1 MSNKKKL
8 AIAFSV
14 FAVSV
19 AAALLSAA
27 FIFKNGGDAPKILG
41 LVFILGCAG
50 CVASLIVVF
59 MVVFTAI
66 YQDRKKTKALQAAG
80 LEQVRAE
87 DVNRKPIAYDDEEGF
102 KKLEEYTK
110 NFLKNIVYPQGFTEF
125 LKRYTTGNDGEELAK
140 EETKL
145 KRFVRRNDE
154 YYGMEEVYSPNEL
167 TELNENA
174 LLYYDDYHTQ
184 FRDILFF
191 ADDESG
197 HCHFLLDYGKG
208 GEPKVKYLDDEIDV
222 VVTLADSFEEFT
234 QKLTDEPKNSD

>member
-14 FAVSV
+14 FTVSV
-19 AAALLSAA
+19 IAVLLSAA
-27 FIFKNGGDAPKILG
+27 FIYKKGGEAPKILG

-50 CVASLIVVF
+50 CAASLIVVF

-66 YQDRKKTKALQAAG
+66 YQDRKKAKALQAAG

-102 KKLEEYTK
+102 KKFEEYTK
-110 NFLKNIVYPQGFTEF
+110 KFFANIVYPQGFIEF
-125 LKRYTTGNDGEELAK
+125 LKRYTTGLDGDTLEK
-140 EETKL
+140 EEISL
-145 KRFVRRNDE
+145 KRFISRNGE
-154 YYGMEEVYSPNEL
+154 YYGMADVYAP
-167 TELNENA
+167 TELIEINNDI
-174 LLYYDDYHTQ
+174 LLYSDDYHTQ
-184 FRDILFF
+184 FRNILFF

-208 GEPKVKYLDDEIDV
+208 VPKVKYLDDEIDV

-234 QKLTDEPKNSD
+234 RKLTDEPKNIN